1 MAIGAPK
8 ANARVGY
15 LELVKESDGERL
27 YREFIEGLQ
36 SHGYVEGRNLQVVR
50 RSARAKPERLT
61 PLAVEL
67 AAARV
72 DVILA
77 ASIPGRG
84 TAKVA
89 APGVP
94 TVFLISGRPRPRR
107 VW

>member
-1 MAIGAPK
+1 MNRRRVIAAGIAVAICPVAIGAPK

-15 LELVKESDGERL
+15 LELVKESDGEQL

-36 SHGYVEGRNLQVVR
+36 SHGYVEGRSLQVLR
-50 RSARAKPERLT
+50 RSARARPERLT

-77 ASIPGRG
+77 ASIP
-84 TAKVA
+84 A
-89 APGVP
+89 AR
-94 TVFLISGRPRPRR
+94 FS
-107 VW
+107 